1 MKSRSKSEAELLRA
15 RLERRVMSDIMEEQE
30 SSEEEILRRQLRR
43 LRGQDIQDLRDIQ
56 DQKIQQLR
64 IRCDLEVIQ
73 IILFYQTQMT
83 KHPRC
88 LGDKTIMKLRDS
100 DLTLSRNSQS
110 LTIKMRRQ

>member
-73 IILFYQTQMT
+73 IILFYQTQ
-83 KHPRC
+83 
-88 LGDKTIMKLRDS
+88 
-100 DLTLSRNSQS
+100 
-110 LTIKMRRQ
+110 